1 MRPEHS
7 LRRRL
12 LLLLLGAI
20 LLLWA
25 AIAAVS
31 FYFARHEIDEL
42 MDAQLA
48 QSAQV
53 IMALAQADMEQVAA
67 EVEEFKHQYE
77 QKLSFQV
84 LDTKGRTLLRTANAP
99 QGRMSDTEDGFS
111 STVVEGMV
119 WRVFS
124 RWDSG
129 QRFLVQVGQSDEIRD
144 ELAGD
149 VMLTLLAPVLFA
161 FPVLALLIWVSVGRG
176 LAPLQRAAQE
186 VQARDPGNLTPLGEE
201 GAPTEVRPLL
211 AGLNAL
217 FRRLGDAFEAE
228 RRFTADAAHELRT
241 PLAALRTQAQVALR
255 AADEAGRRHALEQ
268 VIVGV
273 DRATQLVEQLLT
285 LARVDPESS
294 HAGGEA
300 VDLDNMASEVLA
312 QLAPAALRRGTELRL
327 EEPRGEPRPRG
338 DRAMLGILLR
348 NLADN
353 AIRYT
358 PRGGAVRVATG
369 AEDGHAWLEVEDNGP
384 GIPPAERDKVF
395 QRFYRVL
402 GTGEGGSGLGLS
414 IVRRIADLHGAQLG
428 LGEGD
433 DGKGLRVR
441 VTFPARAS
449 HGAP

>member
-1 MRPEHS
+1 MGTEATPS

-12 LLLLLGAI
+12 LVLLLGAI

-25 AIAAVS
+25 LIAAVS

-53 IMALAQADMEQVAA
+53 IMAQAQTEAEYVAT
-67 EVEEFKHQYE
+67 EVEVFKHKYE
-77 QKLSFQV
+77 QKLAFQV
-84 LDTKGRTLLRTANAP
+84 FDARGLLRLRTANAP
-99 QGRMSDTEDGFS
+99 RGRMSDAEDGFS
-111 STVVEGMV
+111 NTVVDGVV

-129 QRFLVQVGQSDEIRD
+129 GRFLVQVGQSEEIRD

-149 VMLTLLAPVLFA
+149 IMLTLLAPVLFA
-161 FPVLALLIWVSVGRG
+161 FPLVALVIWASVGQG
-176 LAPLQRAAQE
+176 LAPLQRAARE
-186 VQARDPGNLTPLGEE
+186 VQARDPGNLTALREK
-201 GAPTEVRPLL
+201 GAPAEVRPLL
-211 AGLNAL
+211 SALNAL
-217 FRRLGDAFEAE
+217 FARLEEAFQAE

-255 AADEAGRRHALEQ
+255 ATDDAGRRRALDQ
-268 VIVGV
+268 VIAGV

-285 LARVDPESS
+285 LARVDPETSPS
-294 HAGGEA
+294 GGA
-300 VDLDNMASEVLA
+300 PVDLDSVASEVLA
-312 QLAPAALRRGTELRL
+312 DMAPAALVRGTELRL
-327 EEPRGEPRPRG
+327 EAPRGEPRARG

-358 PRGGAVRVATG
+358 PPGGSVRVATG
-369 AEDGHAWLEVEDNGP
+369 GEDGRAWLEVEDNGP
-384 GIPPAERDKVF
+384 GIPPGERERVF

-402 GTGEGGSGLGLS
+402 GSGESGCGLGLS
-414 IVRRIADLHGAQLG
+414 IVRRIAELHGAQVELG
-428 LGEGD
+428 
-433 DGKGLRVR
+433 DGAGGRGLRAR
-441 VTFPARAS
+441 VWFPAAS
-449 HGAP
+449 A

>member
-99 QGRMSDTEDGFS
+99 RGRMSDTEDGFS
-111 STVVEGMV
+111 NTVVEGMV